1 MLSAFHCMSMNPT
14 YNKRGARYCVHLFL
28 FVGES
33 IKYEEISL
41 FGRVIN
47 STYKQWSIVLRFDDK
62 QERTVQRE
70 GVFFHLNRHAHLH
83 NIHLGVGS
91 SLTAVF
97 INFDMGFLFHVGNSD
112 IAVSD
117 TGQVCTSIKK
127 LLQAE
132 CFAGVIQ
139 VKFGSAKI
147 CWRVCSSSSEERE
160 APSAGRTKFIV

>member
-1 MLSAFHCMSMNPT
+1 MNPT
-14 YNKRGARYCVHLFL
+14 YNKRDARYCVHLFL

-97 INFDMGFLFHVGNSD
+97 INFDMGLLFHVGNSD

-127 LLQAE
+127 LFQAE

-139 VKFGSAKI
+139 VKFGVVAELRNTDSDIGIVGAFFGRI
-147 CWRVCSSSSEERE
+147 CQNLLEGLFVEQ
-160 APSAGRTKFIV
+160 